1 VCVRVCVCACV
12 QVFIPRTLMEVKDH
26 ERDGELV
33 AGGED
38 RDVYYKSLMGDD
50 VSV

>member
-1 VCVRVCVCACV
+1 VRERVCVCVKERERESVCV
-12 QVFIPRTLMEVKDH
+12 C
-26 ERDGELV
+26 V